1 MTSAVLDE
9 TPTRV
14 RRTPSPRSRRNRR
27 RLQVNA
33 LRLLLVAALLAA
45 WEYLPRITALQDV
58 SKVFDP
64 FFVSSPSRVA
74 EELWR
79 MFGGAET
86 TYRIWD
92 YAWPTI
98 WASLVGTAIGMALGA
113 LCALVLSNFEMLSDV
128 VRPFLIAANAT
139 PRVAL
144 IPIVVILVGPT
155 PAATITISVLV
166 VFFVAFFNAYEG
178 GRSVQPEL
186 VANARLLGA
195 SELQIV
201 RTIRSPYVLAWT
213 LASLPL
219 AVTFAV
225 ITVVTAEILTGVQGM
240 GKLLSAASTTAN
252 STLTYA
258 VVVVLAALGVTI
270 VVAADLVRKR
280 VLHWWAK

>member
-1 MTSAVLDE
+1 MTAVADRPV
-9 TPTRV
+9 T
-14 RRTPSPRSRRNRR
+14 RRTPVRVRGTRWRR
-27 RLQVNA
+27 RVVVNL
-33 LRLLLVAALLAA
+33 LRLLVVVVLLAA
-45 WEYLPRITALQDV
+45 WEYLPKVPALQET

-64 FFVSSPSRVA
+64 FFVSSPSRVVDQ
-74 EELWR
+74 LGQ
-79 MFGGAET
+79 MLGGSSSS
-86 TYRIWD
+86 YHIWD

-98 WASLVGTAIGMALGA
+98 WASLLGTAIGMLLGA

-128 VRPFLIAANAT
+128 ARPFIVAANAT
-139 PRVAL
+139 PRVAF

-155 PAATITISVLV
+155 SFATVIISVLV

-178 GRSVQPEL
+178 GRSVAPEL

-195 SELQIV
+195 SQLQIV
-201 RTIRSPYVLAWT
+201 RTIRLPYVMAWT

-240 GKLLSAASTTAN
+240 GKLLSTASTTAN
-252 STLTYA
+252 ATLTYA
-258 VVVVLAALGVTI
+258 VVIVLSVLGVVI
-270 VVAADLVRKR
+270 VVAAEAVRRR